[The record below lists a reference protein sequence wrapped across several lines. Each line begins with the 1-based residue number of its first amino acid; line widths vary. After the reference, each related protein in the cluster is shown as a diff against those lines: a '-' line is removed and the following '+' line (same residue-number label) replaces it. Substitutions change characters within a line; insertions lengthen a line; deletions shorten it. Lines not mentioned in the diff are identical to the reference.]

1 MNNSNYVSSS
11 SSYDSDGGVN
21 LISDSDEFASL
32 PDDGWPEFYDPVGS
46 TTSRNPKK
54 PRVGGS
60 EGTNHAQSSSDL
72 LPTLGPGAPDFLID
86 ANKQA
91 PVADPAESILL
102 QVLDM
107 FPGISHTYVQ
117 GLIARHKS
125 SLSIS
130 TDTGEAGF
138 GLALVR
144 DAVYEEI
151 LDQKSYPK
159 QDSENA
165 KRKREASSEGDDD
178 WMSKTAKETRSQP
191 YSYAALAA
199 LANEFLH
206 IPIPHLRKTL
216 ANNDRLY
223 HTYLALHADETRAG
237 QKTNPYTKLKNSR
250 TKPAGP
256 VVHAAFHDIIT
267 RELEAAKEKIHRQDG
282 GWIVWIIG
290 KIADVPILAAVQ
302 KKKDEED
309 AERINEEEHVRTGD
323 LVECQCCY
331 CDVPA
336 NRFLPCEGE
345 DLHFFC
351 FTCVRK
357 SADTQIGMMKY
368 KLQCFDVSGC
378 QAAFDRSLLRE
389 VLGSAIMDKLDS
401 LQQEDEIRLAGLEGL
416 EDCPFC
422 SYKAVLPS
430 VEEDKEFRCENSS
443 CKVVSC
449 RLCKDKSHIPMSC
462 EENRKDKGLS
472 ERHQVEEAM
481 SKALIRNCPR
491 CQLPIIKADGCN
503 KMHCTKCGTYMCYL
517 CQKDISKEL
526 YNHFGRGCRQE
537 DQPQRDSREVQKAER
552 EAIDKILAKNPDITE
567 EQIRVGPTKS
577 QKTQPHSMRR
587 AQFDPMGIM
596 EFPRGAPNIRGPGM
610 NPYDDAFA
618 GANAFFGNAF
628 NGQVPPAPLA
638 QAGGINPTFQP
649 WRAAAPA
656 ANRNPQ
662 AHIPTRPALVEDH
675 WVDRNYP
682 FQPPPIVRHPHT
694 EYHGGLYRGDYL
706 PPYNPA
712 QRGPY

>member
-1 MNNSNYVSSS
+1 MNNPIYVSSS
-11 SSYDSDGGVN
+11 DSYDSDGGVN
-21 LISDSDEFASL
+21 LISDSDEFESL
-32 PDDGWPEFYDPVGS
+32 PDDGWPEFDDPAGS
-46 TTSRNPKK
+46 TSRNPKK

-60 EGTNHAQSSSDL
+60 EGTTHAQSSSDL
-72 LPTLGPGAPDFLID
+72 LPILGPGASDFLLD
-86 ANKQA
+86 ATKSA
-91 PVADPAESILL
+91 PVADPAESLLL

-125 SLSIS
+125 SMSIS
-130 TDTGEAGF
+130 ANTGEAGF
-138 GLALVR
+138 GLAIAR
-144 DAVYEEI
+144 DAIYEEI
-151 LDQKSYPK
+151 LDQRSYPK
-159 QDSENA
+159 QDSEKA
-165 KRKREASSEGDDD
+165 KRKREASSEGEDD
-178 WMSKTAKETRSQP
+178 WMSKAATQNRSQP
-191 YSYAALAA
+191 YAHAALAA

-206 IPIPHLRKTL
+206 IPIPHLRKAL

-223 HTYLALHADETRAG
+223 YTYLALHADENRAG
-237 QKTNPYTKLKNSR
+237 RKTNPYTKLKNNR

-256 VVHAAFHDIIT
+256 VVHVAFHDLIT
-267 RELEAAKEKIHRQDG
+267 RELEAAKKKIYRQD
-282 GWIVWIIG
+282 
-290 KIADVPILAAVQ
+290 AAVR
-302 KKKDEED
+302 KKKDEEE
-309 AERINEEEHVRTGD
+309 AERVNEEEHVRTGD

-331 CDVPA
+331 GDVPA
-336 NRFLPCEGE
+336 NRCLPCEGE

-351 FTCVRK
+351 YTCVRR
-357 SADTQIGMMKY
+357 SAETQIGIMKY
-368 KLQCFDVSGC
+368 KLQCFDISGC

-389 VLGSAIMDKLDS
+389 VLGSAIMHKLDS

-443 CKVVSC
+443 CKIVSC
-449 RLCKDKSHIPMSC
+449 RLCKEKSHIPMSC

-526 YNHFGRGCRQE
+526 YKHFGRGCRQE
-537 DQPQRDSREVQKAER
+537 DQPQRDSREIQKAER
-552 EAIDKILAKNPDITE
+552 EAMDKILAENPDITE
-567 EQIRVGPTKS
+567 EQIRVGPTRP
-577 QKTQPHSMRR
+577 QKTQPRSMPR
-587 AQFDPMGIM
+587 AEFDPAMGNM
-596 EFPRGAPNIRGPGM
+596 EFPGGAPNIRGPGL

-618 GANAFFGNAF
+618 GANAFFGNSF
-628 NGQVPPAPLA
+628 NGQVPPALLA
-638 QAGGINPTFQP
+638 QAGINPAFQP
-649 WRAAAPA
+649 LRAAAPA

-662 AHIPTRPALVEDH
+662 PNIPALPAFV
-675 WVDRNYP
+675 P
-682 FQPPPIVRHPHT
+682 FPQPIVPQPHSQ
-694 EYHGGLYRGDYL
+694 HMGLYWGNYL

-712 QRGPY
+712 QRSPY